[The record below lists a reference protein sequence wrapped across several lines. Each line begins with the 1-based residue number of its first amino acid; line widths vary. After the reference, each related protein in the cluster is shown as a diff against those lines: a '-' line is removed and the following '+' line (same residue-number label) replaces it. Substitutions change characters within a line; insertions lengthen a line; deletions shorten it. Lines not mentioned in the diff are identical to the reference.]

1 MSTDKLPP
9 LPESHPY
16 GFDLPGEH
24 PLFKAEQMRAY
35 GQQCRDAALREAAEL
50 CEQIAQQYMARS
62 RSHFIYDRC
71 VNALRTKM
79 KERR

>member
-1 MSTDKLPP
+1 MSADALPP

-50 CEQIAQQYMARS
+50 CDCDEAIDWTPPDIAAVLRAKVKEQ
-62 RSHFIYDRC
+62 
-71 VNALRTKM
+71 T
-79 KERR
+79 